1 MLQKDNKPNGCV
13 WLVCVLVLTGI
24 VFSFLSIF
32 IDLKFFVALLIA
44 FVGSIFLVN
53 LLLGKPELKS
63 LLGIGVLIVV
73 LVFGIRF
80 LSIFLLGFLEIDQND
95 ATFSEDENVKT
106 EYIISNGDS
115 TAVYLSHRNWQD
127 NYGENFET
135 DLAVRKTDYDSLHF
149 DNNQFQPNSN
159 VNFWGQLYDF
169 MYVSNAPTLDLI
181 LENFQKINA
190 SKKLDQMQF
199 AEMVISCIQDIPY
212 SYVFQESC
220 EQAKKDEND
229 VRNLLNNCP
238 ECCIGNVLFGVQNP
252 VSFMQNLKGDCDTR
266 TVLIY
271 SILKRFNYDV
281 AILNSD
287 YYLHSI
293 IGINLPATGSFK
305 IYNGKKYMAWETT
318 SKYYSI
324 GNLSPS
330 FNDMKYWDVV
340 ITSK

>member
-24 VFSFLSIF
+24 VFSFLSIL
-32 IDLKFFVALLIA
+32 IDLKFFFALLIA
-44 FVGSIFLVN
+44 FVGSIFIVN

-80 LSIFLLGFLEIDQND
+80 LSIFFLGFLDIDNND

-106 EYIISNGDS
+106 EYIVSNGDS

-135 DLAVRKTDYDSLHF
+135 DLAVRKIDYDSLHF
-149 DNNQFQPNSN
+149 GNNQFQPNSN

-169 MYVSNAPTLDLI
+169 MYASNSPSLDLI

-199 AEMVISCIQDIPY
+199 AEMVISCIQDIQY

-238 ECCIGNVLFGVQNP
+238 ECCIGNVLYGVQNP

-305 IYNGKKYMAWETT
+305 LYNGKKYMAWETT
-318 SKYYSI
+318 SRYYSI